1 MAGLGRVQ
9 QMFNR
14 AVLGT
19 LAALIGFARGGDAQ
33 AAKTFAAKGHPILAK
48 LLKSSNPNANTP
60 GRAYPG
66 YCSGDRET
74 ARRLE
79 RLNEGRLV

>member
-14 AVLGT
+14 GVLGILAT
-19 LAALIGFARGGDAQ
+19 LFSVARGGNKQ
-33 AAKTFAAKGHPILAK
+33 ATAAFAAKGHPILAK
-48 LLKSSNPNANTP
+48 LIKSSNPNANTP
-60 GRAYPG
+60 GRKYAG

-74 ARRLE
+74 QRRYE
-79 RLNEGRLV
+79 RLNEERMF